1 MQNLPQYL
9 FLGTMLLEGFGAILP
24 QWLSKLCDKLAR
36 AN

>member
-9 FLGTMLLEGFGAILP
+9 FPGTMLLEVFGAILS
-24 QWLSKLCDKLAR
+24 QWLSKLCDNLAR